1 MMDLFY
7 DLFGIYGP
15 EFIGPTTLP
24 YSVFVALL
32 KHCLPACILIA
43 AVLLARQLLRKA
55 PKWISCALWALVALR
70 LICPFTI
77 ESPFSVMPN
86 DVGSGKAVDAWMDS
100 YVPGGYTVIY
110 EGEPGYEEAVGSDR
124 LPEQSKDGIKYVV
137 SGVGVSSVP
146 ETVGN
151 RILPYLFCGWAF
163 GMAAMLLYAVVS
175 YLRLKRR
182 TAVTVPYA
190 EGVLMCDEINS
201 PFILGVIR
209 PRIYLPSRMS
219 EPQRSRVLAHENAHL
234 KRHDHW
240 WKPLGFLLLS
250 VYWFNPLVWLAYI
263 LLCRDIEMACD
274 ERVVR
279 NMDTAERADYA
290 QALLD
295 CNRSRRVIAACPLAF
310 GEVGVKERVKGVLH
324 YKKPAFW
331 IILIAMIACIVLA
344 VCLMTD
350 PFSNKSLSGKLGISM
365 DMAVAEHNRSS
376 KSEGNFI
383 TTDYDVLLIS
393 ESRNET
399 TVYAWVLYEEYSFDG
414 RDAKLESGSH
424 IPVAITFDTSA
435 NDNDSSTYDV
445 IEYWEPRDGSYYA
458 DDIGAKFPWSI
469 RGKALDITKSKAK
482 SENCLRAAREYFGVD
497 ESKLLDA
504 VFGHYYK
511 IQEIRYEVKR
521 DGGNSTIPL
530 PEYCL
535 SNNKEL
541 LILEDLNSNNWL
553 NAGTFTE
560 VVLSKDTFDQYFD
573 PDGKNIAA
581 NLRSNNAKAWRVVV
595 SDLPDSLFYY
605 LLLQKDGE
613 VCLTRGYYDAGE
625 KDDPNSDDTRITY
638 VFLLKY
644 NDNIRSEAESDMDSL
659 REKYPEY
666 FDLSTFK
673 GLELYVWQMGPNS
686 YSCGLML
693 GTNRNKTLEELI
705 NLKGVTIAE
714 MRAILS
720 TYDIEEKDIII
731 IPWQNPVSS
740 YIAEY
745 WISQK
750 DEDPAV
756 VEKRKQEYID
766 GIRQMLFGAAQ
777 SGSYDLPNPIVEI
790 KTAVA
795 YANWTEDSRV
805 FADCSNAG
813 MMTISSVP
821 HLPVYKLDTL
831 KDLEQFKEKF
841 RDILTLD
848 HGYDEV
854 PSFNDITAL
863 YDDSFFADHT
873 LVLAYVDAPSGSFR
887 YAIQDISYGG
897 SAFCL
902 DVVQTNDPE
911 THTDDMAGWFV
922 IAEVLDSDIADY
934 ILFDAQLVE
943 RE

>member
-1 MMDLFY
+1 M
-7 DLFGIYGP
+7 
-15 EFIGPTTLP
+15 
-24 YSVFVALL
+24 SAVFL
-32 KHCLPACILIA
+32 KVLNMSITASWLIL
-43 AVLLARQLLRKA
+43 AVVLTRLILKKA
-55 PKWISCALWALVALR
+55 PKWIPCLLWGLVAIR
-70 LICPFTI
+70 LICPFSFESVLSLIPSSETI
-77 ESPFSVMPN
+77 PANIAEQHEPAITTGITIVNEVVNPVVAESFTPAPTDSANPLQIVIPVAAIIWIAGIVIMLAYALFSYLKLKKTVS
-86 DVGSGKAVDAWMDS
+86 VC
-100 YVPGGYTVIY
+100 VPA
-110 EGEPGYEEAVGSDR
+110 GE
-124 LPEQSKDGIKYVV
+124 
-137 SGVGVSSVP
+137 
-146 ETVGN
+146 
-151 RILPYLFCGWAF
+151 RILA
-163 GMAAMLLYAVVS
+163 
-175 YLRLKRR
+175 
-182 TAVTVPYA
+182 
-190 EGVLMCDEINS
+190 CDEVKA
-201 PFILGVIR
+201 PFILGVFRPVIYVPSSMSGKTLEHVIR
-209 PRIYLPSRMS
+209 
-219 EPQRSRVLAHENAHL
+219 HEKAHL
-234 KRHDHW
+234 QRHDHW

-250 VYWFNPLVWLAYI
+250 VYWFNPLCWIAYI

-274 ERVVR
+274 EKVIRD
-279 NMDTAERADYA
+279 MDKDDMAAYS

-295 CNRSRRVIAACPLAF
+295 CSFPRKRIAACPLAF
-310 GEVGVKERVKGVLH
+310 GEVGVKERVKGVLN

-331 IILIAMIACIVLA
+331 IILIAIITCIVLA

-458 DDIGAKFPWSI
+458 DDIRSKFPWSI
-469 RGKALDITKSKAK
+469 RGKALDATKSKAN

-595 SDLPDSLFYY
+595 LDLPDSLFYY

-638 VFLLKY
+638 VFLLKD

-666 FDLSTFK
+666 FDLSTYK

-766 GIRQMLFGAAQ
+766 GIRQMLFGTAQ
-777 SGSYDLPNPIVEI
+777 SGSYDLPKPIVEI

-813 MMTISSVP
+813 MMTISSVL
-821 HLPVYKLDTL
+821 HLPVYKFDTPE
-831 KDLEQFKEKF
+831 DLERFKETF

-873 LVLAYVDAPSGSFR
+873 LVLAYVTAPSGSFR

-897 SAFCL
+897 STFCL

-922 IAEVLDSDIADY
+922 MAEVLDSDIADY
-934 ILFDAQLVE
+934 ILFDARLVE

>member
-1 MMDLFY
+1 MMEFFY

-15 EFIGPTTLP
+15 EFVGPTTLP
-24 YSVFVALL
+24 YSILVGLL
-32 KHCLPACILIA
+32 KLSLPAGILIA

-77 ESPFSVMPN
+77 ESPLSVMPN

-110 EGEPGYEEAVGSDR
+110 EGEPGYVEAVGSER
-124 LPEQSKDGIKYVV
+124 LPVQSKDGINYVV
-137 SGVGVSSVP
+137 TGVGVSSVP

-151 RILPYLFCGWAF
+151 QILPYLFCGWVF
-163 GMAAMLLYAVVS
+163 GMTAMLLYAVVS

-182 TAVTVPYA
+182 TAVTVPWA
-190 EGVLMCDEINS
+190 EGVLMCDEIDA
-201 PFILGVIR
+201 PFILGVFR
-209 PRIYLPSRMS
+209 PRIYLPSRMT
-219 EPQRSRVLAHENAHL
+219 EPQLSRVLAHEKAHL

-250 VYWFNPLVWLAYI
+250 VYWFNPLVWIAYI

-279 NMDTAERADYA
+279 DMGTAERADYA

-295 CNRSRRVIAACPLAF
+295 CSRSRRGIAACPLAF
-310 GEVGVKERVKGVLH
+310 GEVGVKERVKGVLN

-331 IILIAMIACIVLA
+331 IILIAIIACIVLA

-350 PFSNKSLSGKLGISM
+350 PFSNKSLSDQLRVSM

-376 KSEGNFI
+376 HSEGRFI
-383 TTDYDVLLIS
+383 ATDYDVLLVS
-393 ESRNET
+393 ESGSET
-399 TVYAWVLYEEYSFDG
+399 TVYAWVLYEEFSFDG
-414 RDAKLESGSH
+414 RDVKVETGSH
-424 IPVAITFDTSA
+424 IPIAITFDTSD
-435 NDNDSSTYDV
+435 NDDDSSTYDV
-445 IEYWEPRDGSYYA
+445 IEYWEPRGGSCYA
-458 DDIGAKFPWSI
+458 DDIRAKFPWSI
-469 RGKALDITKSKAK
+469 RRKALDNSDLKAQ
-482 SENCLRAAREYFGVD
+482 SENCLQAAREYFGVD
-497 ESKLLDA
+497 ESKLL
-504 VFGHYYK
+504 
-511 IQEIRYEVKR
+511 
-521 DGGNSTIPL
+521 
-530 PEYCL
+530 
-535 SNNKEL
+535 
-541 LILEDLNSNNWL
+541 
-553 NAGTFTE
+553 
-560 VVLSKDTFDQYFD
+560 
-573 PDGKNIAA
+573 
-581 NLRSNNAKAWRVVV
+581 
-595 SDLPDSLFYY
+595 
-605 LLLQKDGE
+605 
-613 VCLTRGYYDAGE
+613 
-625 KDDPNSDDTRITY
+625 
-638 VFLLKY
+638 
-644 NDNIRSEAESDMDSL
+644 NDNIRSEAEIDMDSL
-659 REKYPEY
+659 RVKYPEY

-673 GLELYVWQMGPNS
+673 GLELYVWQTAPDS

-705 NLKGVTIAE
+705 NLKGASIAE

-720 TYDIEEKDIII
+720 TYDIDEKDVII

-756 VEKRKQEYID
+756 VEKRKQAYID
-766 GIRQMLFGAAQ
+766 GIRQMLFGTAQ
-777 SGSYDLPNPIVEI
+777 SDSYDLPNPIVEI

-831 KDLEQFKEKF
+831 KDLEQFKENF

-863 YDDSFFADHT
+863 YDDTFFADHT
-873 LVLAYVDAPSGSFR
+873 LILAYVTAPSGSFR

-922 IAEVLDSDIADY
+922 IAEVLDSDIADD
-934 ILFDAQLVE
+934 ILFDARLVE
-943 RE
+943 RK